1 MHAEKWVYGGESL
14 ARLDGRVVLTPFLLP
29 GESAR
34 VEIASAKSD
43 LLRGRVQELLTRNQ
57 ARQDAPCPVFGACGG
72 CHYQHASYEF
82 QVAGK
87 VDILREQLR
96 RVGKIDWTGEI
107 EAITAGPWRY
117 RNRVQVRLAASGIGY
132 MAWGTHDLIPTRVC
146 PISWEPVEAAIQALW
161 KMRNDSRFP
170 GFLRTVELFTNGEK
184 VQLNVLETD
193 RKPARWFFDWC
204 AEMIPGA
211 ADPYLDYNARGFDF
225 RVSHDSFFQVNR
237 LLVDRLPE
245 AAIGDANGA
254 SAVDLYAGVGLFS
267 LELTRRFQDVTA
279 VESIQSA
286 ARDLEYNA
294 GRAARG
300 VRVVKERVE
309 EYLARLEEAPDFILA
324 DPPRAGL
331 GKIAT
336 RQLLRLRPNLIT
348 IVSCDPATL
357 ARDLSFLT
365 AGGYRIESVAMIDLF
380 PQTYHIESIVRLRR
394 E

>member
-1 MHAEKWVYGGESL
+1 M
-14 ARLDGRVVLTPFLLP
+14 VLTPFLLP

-43 LLRGRVQELLTRNQ
+43 LLRGRVQELLTRNE
-57 ARQDAPCPVFGACGG
+57 ARQEPPCPVFGACGG

-96 RVGKIDWTGEI
+96 RVGKIDWTGPI
-107 EAITAGPWRY
+107 EAITGDPWRY
-117 RNRVQVRLAASGIGY
+117 RNRVQVRLASSGIGY
-132 MAWGTHDLIPTRVC
+132 LAWGTHDLVPTRVC

-170 GFLRTVELFTNGEK
+170 GFLRTVELFTNGDK

-211 ADPYLDYNARGFDF
+211 ADPHLDYRAGGFDF

-237 LLVDRLPE
+237 LLVERLPQ
-245 AAIGDANGA
+245 AAIGDAQGT

-267 LELTRRFQDVTA
+267 LELTRRFQDVTG
-279 VESIQSA
+279 VESIVSA

-309 EYLARLEEAPDFILA
+309 DYLAKLEEAPDFVLA

-336 RQLLRLRPNLIT
+336 RHLVRVKPRRIT

-357 ARDLSFLT
+357 ARDLAALI
-365 AGGYRIESVAMIDLF
+365 AGGYRIGSVAMIDLF
-380 PQTYHIESIVRLRR
+380 PQTYHIESIVTLHA